1 MAPNNPLLVVKTLC
15 FDSKDP
21 EARNRETTVVLVL
34 SHAAD
39 AFHNRDVEVR
49 LEETLP
55 GTNQNVTYKAHS
67 LKLWKPFASDFDE
80 L

>member
-1 MAPNNPLLVVKTLC
+1 
-15 FDSKDP
+15 
-21 EARNRETTVVLVL
+21 VL